1 MVNITKWVLLG
12 GSLILLGLFTKEAA
26 TTSLTGTLHRT
37 GTAGGAIG
45 SGLSSVGGGIADVF
59 KGLFSPLGQIGNFAR
74 SFGFGSQLWGNS
86 TVDPQSTE
94 ERIQLTGQGGGFDD
108 AEQQGGGD
116 TGINTDP
123 IGDSPNWFNFSPD
136 PVTWF
141 TPRNPLPQAAGMFDV
156 GGTDIKMSTVFGQ
169 SLPLSA
175 EARRWYSDIGEPGTG
190 LGSKIVINPTNPGGG
205 SNNSTGGGG
214 GIGASGGYS
223 SGARTSH
230 RSTGGFGAAN

>member
-1 MVNITKWVLLG
+1 LVNITKWVLLG
-12 GSLILLGLFTKEAA
+12 GSLILLGLFTHEAGR
-26 TTSLTGTLHRT
+26 TSLTGTLHRT
-37 GTAGGAIG
+37 GTAGAAIG
-45 SGLSSVGGGIADVF
+45 SGLSSVGGGIGDVF

-123 IGDSPNWFNFSPD
+123 IGDSPNWFNFN
-136 PVTWF
+136 F
-141 TPRNPLPQAAGMFDV
+141 NPLPQAAGIFDV

-175 EARRWYSDIGEPGTG
+175 EARQYYSNIQSNA
-190 LGSKIVINPTNPGGG
+190 GSLTTSSPTGGG
-205 SNNSTGGGG
+205 SNATTGGGG